1 MNLIDRAK
9 RYIAETYTRL
19 PIAFSRGEGVYLWDL
34 EGKRYID
41 MVAGIAVLNLG
52 HSHPRIVAAIK
63 EQASRLMHTSN
74 LYHIE
79 NQILLA
85 EKLWKLSSGYKSFFC
100 NSGAEA
106 VEAALKLARRS
117 TGRKE
122 IIATENSFHGRTMG
136 ALSATGQEKYRKP
149 FEPLVPGFKF
159 VPYGSAEAVEKAI
172 TPETAAVIVEPIQGE
187 GGVVVPPEGY
197 LQELREIC
205 TDRDVLLIFD
215 EVQTGIGRTGYTFAW
230 QGFGV
235 EPDIFTLAKALG
247 SGFPIGAMLAKPEV
261 MEAFKPGD
269 HASTFGGN
277 PLATRVALET
287 LNVLEEE
294 NLCERS
300 LNMGRYLMKRL
311 EELEFKDVEEIRGRG
326 LMIGVEF
333 QEDCSWIVT
342 RGLDY
347 GVLLNC
353 THSKVLRLIP
363 PLIIDRRHVDEAVEK
378 LNLVVRKGNE
388 G

>member
-1 MNLIDRAK
+1 MDLMHKAQ
-9 RYIAETYTRL
+9 RYIGRTYNRL
-19 PIAFSRGEGVYLWDL
+19 PIVFSKGEGVYVWDL

-52 HSHPRIVAAIK
+52 HCHPRIVSAIK
-63 EQASRLMHTSN
+63 EQASKLMHTSN

-85 EKLWKLSSGYKSFFC
+85 EKLWELSSGYKSFFC

-106 VEAALKLARRS
+106 VEAALKLARKA

-122 IIATENSFHGRTMG
+122 IIAAHNSFHGRTMG

-159 VPYGSAEAVEKAI
+159 VPYGEADALEKAI
-172 TPETAAVIVEPIQGE
+172 TPETAAVILEPIQGE
-187 GGVVVPPEGY
+187 GGVIIPQEDY
-197 LQELREIC
+197 LKEVREIC
-205 TDRDVLLIFD
+205 TQRDVLLIFD

-287 LNVLEEE
+287 LKILEEE
-294 NLCERS
+294 KLCERS
-300 LNMGRYLMKRL
+300 LTMGRYLMKRL
-311 EELEFKDVEEIRGRG
+311 EELELEGIEEIRGRG
-326 LMIGVEF
+326 LMVGVEF
-333 QEDCSWIVT
+333 QRDCSWIVSIA
-342 RGLDY
+342 LDY
-347 GVLLNC
+347 GVLFNC
-353 THSKVLRLIP
+353 THSKVLRLTP

-378 LNLVVRKGNE
+378 LSTIVRKG
-388 G
+388 